1 MSMERKIAGKKRK
14 KLEKKWQRATHC
26 ATLIQGCQLRLF
38 KSRFRL
44 FLNDLDLEISYLDY
58 GLYFRLFYDVG

>member
-1 MSMERKIAGKKRK
+1 MRVDDRYCESCEFYQISR
-14 KLEKKWQRATHC
+14 QD
-26 ATLIQGCQLRLF
+26 CQLRLF

-58 GLYFRLFYDVG
+58 GLYLRLFYDVG